1 MPSKCLKCGKEYE
14 NNSPELLYGCDCG
27 ARVFI
32 FLKQDEKI
40 TDFQYNA
47 AASLNETTST
57 PIVIKFEA
65 ENIAVLKK
73 GSYAMD
79 INSLMKGEP
88 VVVKNLQ
95 GVYYL
100 EFPSYKVKK

>member
-14 NNSPELLYGCDCG
+14 NDSPELLYGCDCG

-40 TDFQYNA
+40 TDFQFNVA
-47 AASLNETTST
+47 SSLNDNVSS

-65 ENIAVLKK
+65 ENVAVLKK

-79 INSLMKGEP
+79 INSLLKGEP
-88 VVVKNLQ
+88 VVVKNSQ

-100 EFPSYKVKK
+100 EFPSYKAKK